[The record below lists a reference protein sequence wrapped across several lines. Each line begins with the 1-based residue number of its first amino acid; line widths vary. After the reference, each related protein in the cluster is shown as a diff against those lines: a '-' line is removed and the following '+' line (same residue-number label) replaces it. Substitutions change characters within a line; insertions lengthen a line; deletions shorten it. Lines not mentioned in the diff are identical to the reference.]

1 MHVASPDPS
10 CAGEHEVAFSAR
22 GLGIL
27 HLLPRP
33 GSPLQQSVDAP
44 EQCRDAVSLHQ
55 ERTATGGQ
63 SCSVGEAVPPHHIRQ
78 QQVLIVTY
86 AHRYKRPPGKRKAAA
101 LAMPVVVKAADR
113 AKAARR
119 ATNDGGSQPPP
130 PSAGRAATRG
140 GPRDGGKHDRR
151 QGSRATVRTA
161 GERAPTRDKL
171 VATDAAE
178 NQGTARLCGPMELG
192 PVHGGV
198 RCRRRRQPCDDD
210 PDDSHGRRQSHGEDQ
225 SASGLILRR
234 LPATGAGVGHD
245 DHAHPV
251 SGPKT
256 VCQRHAGVGDA
267 GADWIFGD
275 PPADHGKP
283 GSSAGHQPVGL
294 FRCKGTRRLCPDIA
308 LEAADGGTGLRPE
321 DAIHR
326 S

>member
-1 MHVASPDPS
+1 MLPDLPSICPLLRLRSDRLKSLTPRAPQPRVHVASPDPS

-140 GPRDGGKHDRR
+140 
-151 QGSRATVRTA
+151 RTA
-161 GERAPTRDKL
+161 
-171 VATDAAE
+171 
-178 NQGTARLCGPMELG
+178 
-192 PVHGGV
+192 
-198 RCRRRRQPCDDD
+198 RRR
-210 PDDSHGRRQSHGEDQ
+210 
-225 SASGLILRR
+225 
-234 LPATGAGVGHD
+234 
-245 DHAHPV
+245 
-251 SGPKT
+251 
-256 VCQRHAGVGDA
+256 
-267 GADWIFGD
+267 
-275 PPADHGKP
+275 
-283 GSSAGHQPVGL
+283 
-294 FRCKGTRRLCPDIA
+294 
-308 LEAADGGTGLRPE
+308 
-321 DAIHR
+321 
-326 S
+326 